1 MTYEKSEEDGDQED
15 SGDEWNVIMMMQK
28 MMSKKSWKNKPSS
41 KMFMKLFRFVSPEIL
56 IFFSYSIFSRYISG
70 VNKQSEEIEMTVPV
84 LTRMKLLENNMINK
98 QMCFYLNKKHQENP
112 PTPIDKDVAI
122 KKNEEMTAYVHTF
135 GG

>member
-56 IFFSYSIFSRYISG
+56 IFFSLSIFSRYISG

-122 KKNEEMTAYVHTF
+122 IKNEEMTAYVHTF